1 MIPIKITRLVAFS
14 LCIMSAS
21 CVHTS
26 EKRADIFAPC
36 EDRIETEVLA
46 DSECAFVS
54 APLNYSADDA
64 DVISLFVRKFPA
76 REAPQGA
83 LFLLAGGPG
92 ESGASFYADI
102 EFFRD
107 VFADFDLIVPDHRG
121 TGYSTKL
128 CEPEETELSEGGFNL
143 VGDEWGSC
151 FSQFYSN
158 TPRAHAFNL
167 QNAALDVETLIET
180 LTPSGRVYLYG
191 VSYGTSLAIE
201 TAEYTNAE
209 LSGVILDSLTP
220 LPNDHQLDLGHRSQ
234 VTNTVGQ
241 TILQRCS
248 AEPSCPIGPNANNV
262 YADLLKRIDA
272 GESIVGLDA
281 VPNGDLRQ
289 LMGLFLDVPAARNQI
304 PAIIEAMT
312 SDNEQANEIVQSAIQ
327 AYETFLAPILEFE
340 QATSSIPLTSLMS
353 GSEFNARTDLTPER
367 IAEEKSELSFTSPL
381 PGYLAENAF
390 PLYAPNKNTR
400 VSTDLPP
407 MLVMQGTLDPK
418 TPYQGA
424 VRRVESLEDKTDI
437 AMIKLI
443 DAPHVAYFT
452 AQECIRK
459 PLKLFVEGTAVG
471 DSECTADD
479 AHLPW

>member
-1 MIPIKITRLVAFS
+1 MIPIKFARMTVLS
-14 LCIMSAS
+14 LCMLSAS
-21 CVHTS
+21 CVSTS
-26 EKRADIFAPC
+26 EKEADIFAPC
-36 EDRIETEVLA
+36 EDRVEADVLA

-54 APLNYSADDA
+54 APLNYGADDTET
-64 DVISLFVRKFPA
+64 ISLFVRKFAA
-76 REAPQGA
+76 RESQRGT
-83 LFLLAGGPG
+83 LILLAGGPG

-151 FSQFYSN
+151 FGQFYGN

-167 QNAALDVETLIET
+167 QNAAHDVETLIET
-180 LTPSGRVYLYG
+180 LKPSGKVYLYG

-201 TAEYTNAE
+201 TAKYTDAD

-220 LPNDHQLDLGHRSQ
+220 RPEDHQFDLGHRSQ

-241 TILQRCS
+241 TLLQRCS
-248 AEPSCPIGPNANNV
+248 AAPSCPLGPNASDI
-262 YADLLKRIDA
+262 YADLLARIDA
-272 GESIVGLDA
+272 GETVMGLDV

-289 LMGLFLDVPAARNQI
+289 LMGLLLDVPTARNQI
-304 PAIIEAMT
+304 PVIIDAMA
-312 SDNEQANEIVQSAIQ
+312 SNNQQAVEIVQSAIQ

-367 IAEEKSELSFTSPL
+367 VAEEKSELAFTSPL
-381 PGYLAENAF
+381 PRYLAENAF
-390 PLYAPNKNTR
+390 PLYEPTKNMR
-400 VSTDLPP
+400 VGIDLPP
-407 MLVMQGTLDPK
+407 MLVLQGTLDPK

-424 VRRVESLEDKTDI
+424 VQRVKALEDKTDI
-437 AMIKLI
+437 AMITLI

-452 AQECIRK
+452 SQTCIRE
-459 PLKLFVEGTAVG
+459 PLQAFVEGVAV
-471 DSECTADD
+471 SALECAADD
-479 AHLPW
+479 ARLPW